1 MEIRRDRMH
10 KCFISYKKEDKVY
23 KSYLFNEFG
32 SENYIDKS
40 LDRLINSD
48 DGNYVMQVIRRDYL
62 NDSTVTIFLIGTHS
76 SENEGYDSMGDKNYF
91 IKRELAASL
100 YNGNGNTRSG
110 ILGVVLPN
118 MYDKIYAGSGTCKT
132 CGNEHNYVN
141 INDSSVIREFS
152 YNYYIKP
159 HDGCAWSEEER
170 YCVLVKWDDFVKDP
184 EQYINQA
191 YNKRFSEISKKIRIK
206 NLDRG

>member
-1 MEIRRDRMH
+1 MH